1 MRTKQKRQP
10 FPSSTSYCASEVLE
24 LIHGDLCWPIT
35 PPTAGRNIYIFV
47 LIDDHSRYMWS
58 ILLKEKGEAFDKFK
72 RFKKIVEYETGT
84 TIKTLRTNRG
94 GEFIS
99 SEF

>member
-1 MRTKQKRQP
+1 M
-10 FPSSTSYCASEVLE
+10 
-24 LIHGDLCWPIT
+24 
-35 PPTAGRNIYIFV
+35 YISV